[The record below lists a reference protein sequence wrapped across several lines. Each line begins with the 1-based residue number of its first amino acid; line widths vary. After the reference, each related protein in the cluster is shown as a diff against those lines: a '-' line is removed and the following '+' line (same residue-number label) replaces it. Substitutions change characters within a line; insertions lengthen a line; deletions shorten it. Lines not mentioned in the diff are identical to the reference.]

1 MKLIR
6 VDELTGKQYQYSLP
20 LLENESIEVV
30 DVESTSSSKQERINR
45 MIKTMAKASDKQEEE
60 IINRIEP
67 NYIYASISGYE
78 YIKMNIIEFNWFI
91 HILNALI
98 EIDTDELGFYG
109 VNLFVA
115 KERESGNTHSYE
127 LVQFEFM
134 GYASNVLDLS
144 EALRQELFDWSN
156 PETFFNN
163 IKYLG

>member
-1 MKLIR
+1 MKKDIDGI
-6 VDELTGKQYQYSLP
+6 DEKK
-20 LLENESIEVV
+20 
-30 DVESTSSSKQERINR
+30 SSSKQERIKK
-45 MIKTMAKASDKQEEE
+45 MLEASGKKIEEDLVF
-60 IINRIEP
+60 INRIEP
-67 NYIYASISGYE
+67 NFIYASISGYE
-78 YIKMNIIEFNWFI
+78 YIKMNIIEFIWFI

>member
-6 VDELTGKQYQYSLP
+6 VDENGIQHQYLLPSLKKDIDGID
-20 LLENESIEVV
+20 EKK
-30 DVESTSSSKQERINR
+30 SSSKQERIKK
-45 MIKTMAKASDKQEEE
+45 MLEASGKKIEEDLVFT
-60 IINRIEP
+60 NRIEP
-67 NYIYASISGYE
+67 NFIYASISGYE
-78 YIKMNIIEFNWFI
+78 YIKMNIVEFNWFI

-134 GYASNVLDLS
+134 GYSSNVLDLS
-144 EALRQELFDWSN
+144 EALRQELFDWNN